1 MSSRSASAPTAPL
14 PLAGLGLLAL
24 LALFWGINWPMMKL
38 AVADIPLLTFRACC
52 VAAGAAGMLG
62 LAWMRGE
69 PIAVPRA
76 ARWPL
81 FWAALTNVGMWNLM
95 VVIGVALL
103 PPGRAAILGYTM
115 PVWATV
121 LGWMILGERP
131 TVRRGVGVGLGVIAM
146 AILIGGDIRALGQ
159 APWGGLALIAGAIA
173 WGLGVVLMKRLPAAL
188 PTTTATGWQM
198 LLMTPLFVAG
208 ALLFEHDQWRPAG
221 WPAIGATLYNMIIS
235 FNLCYWAWNTV
246 VRMVPVAVSS
256 VGSLSVPVV
265 AVLSSMLI
273 LGEQP
278 GPEELAAL
286 TLVVLAIAAVAFPDK
301 RA

>member
-1 MSSRSASAPTAPL
+1 MPARSATAPL
-14 PLAGLGLLAL
+14 PLTGLGLLAL
-24 LALFWGINWPMMKL
+24 LALFWGINWPMMKI
-38 AVADIPLLTFRACC
+38 AVADIPLLTFRAFC

-62 LAWMRGE
+62 LARMRGE
-69 PIAVPRA
+69 PLLLPRA
-76 ARWPL
+76 LWRPL
-81 FWAALTNVGMWNLM
+81 GWAALANIVLWNLL
-95 VVIGVALL
+95 VVVGVMLL

-121 LGWMILGERP
+121 LGWIMLGERP
-131 TVRRGVGVGLGVIAM
+131 TPRRAIGVALGFVAM
-146 AILIGGDIRALGQ
+146 AVLIGGDIRALGQ
-159 APWGGLALIAGAIA
+159 APWGALALIAAAIS
-173 WGLGVVLMKRLPAAL
+173 WGFGVVLMKRLPAAL

-198 LLMTPLFVAG
+198 LLATPVFVAG
-208 ALLFEHDQWRPAG
+208 ALLFEHDQWRPVG

-265 AVLSSMLI
+265 AVLSSMVI

-278 GPEELAAL
+278 GPEEFAAL